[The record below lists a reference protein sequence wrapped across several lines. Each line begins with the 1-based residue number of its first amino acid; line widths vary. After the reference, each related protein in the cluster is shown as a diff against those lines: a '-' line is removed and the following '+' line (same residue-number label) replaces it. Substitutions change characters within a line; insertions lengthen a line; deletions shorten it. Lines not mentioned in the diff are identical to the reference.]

1 MKCEL
6 AQEKIALAAW
16 GELPED
22 QRAQLEQ
29 HLAECATCSSE
40 MEAVE
45 ALTKAMSLLPVEEPS
60 ANLMARTRLKL
71 EAALDALPRENWLV
85 RLTQSFS
92 LGMARLSPGTIA
104 IPRLRA

>member
-60 ANLMARTRLKL
+60 ANLMARTASSWKRLWTRF
-71 EAALDALPRENWLV
+71 RERTGWCGSRKASRSAWHGCGLL
-85 RLTQSFS
+85 RWPLRFS
-92 LGMARLSPGTIA
+92 
-104 IPRLRA
+104 